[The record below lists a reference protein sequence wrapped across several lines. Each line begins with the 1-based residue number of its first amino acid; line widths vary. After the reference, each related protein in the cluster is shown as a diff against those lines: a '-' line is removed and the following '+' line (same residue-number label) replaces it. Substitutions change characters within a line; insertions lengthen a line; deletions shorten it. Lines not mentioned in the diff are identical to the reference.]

1 MESYVNKLWGNISIP
16 KVSLIKQGLF
26 LFDFQS
32 EASMRE
38 ILEAGPWFFGSR
50 PLMLKPWSI
59 DADIDKMQDFYY
71 PMWAQFPNLRLNLW
85 SSIGISKVASLI
97 GKPIATDKL
106 TANRERLSYARVL
119 LEVKLPLK
127 DPLPDQLNIQ
137 GPDGISYTQSV
148 IYEYKPKWC
157 SLCSKIGHVTEQC
170 RRIKTKRMWILVI
183 RQAEAPVLS
192 KEPTV
197 IPGLERDS
205 VVQQIPEANISTEQ
219 IAGKNKETLSAG
231 KHAQTEKHA
240 QAESRIAGKGSLT
253 FPANDSY
260 LYSAPIVNASGFSS
274 VNRTNLA
281 RRSSIGIA
289 EFSGFNKS
297 SKHKIVKQFIQ
308 EYDISL
314 IGLLETKLHEN
325 KLKRIAMQ
333 ITKDWKWTSN
343 VHEARNGRIWILWD
357 SDIFNVQDANNRI
370 WSRLDRCLVNEDWI
384 HQYTTSQVEFLLP
397 RCSDHSPALLTIEDD
412 AIKGKRPFKFFNMW
426 VKHPEFIPTVKK
438 VWEQNIEGYKM
449 YSFHTKLKKL
459 KLALKELNKK
469 HFMNISEQ
477 VHRAKDELADTQR
490 LLNGD
495 PFSSD
500 LINREKEC
508 IKKYDR
514 LLECESSFYKQKAN
528 ISWSLEGDKGSKF
541 FHSIMKKKRHH
552 NRILT
557 LYNERGDRITDNEGI
572 ISEIVGY
579 YNKLLGTSVPTSD
592 PDPMVIANGPL
603 LSHDQRQALST
614 PNYKR

>member
-1 MESYVNKLWGNISIP
+1 MHLAIWNI
-16 KVSLIKQGLF
+16 
-26 LFDFQS
+26 
-32 EASMRE
+32 R
-38 ILEAGPWFFGSR
+38 
-50 PLMLKPWSI
+50 
-59 DADIDKMQDFYY
+59 
-71 PMWAQFPNLRLNLW
+71 
-85 SSIGISKVASLI
+85 
-97 GKPIATDKL
+97 
-106 TANRERLSYARVL
+106 
-119 LEVKLPLK
+119 
-127 DPLPDQLNIQ
+127 
-137 GPDGISYTQSV
+137 
-148 IYEYKPKWC
+148 
-157 SLCSKIGHVTEQC
+157 
-170 RRIKTKRMWILVI
+170 
-183 RQAEAPVLS
+183 
-192 KEPTV
+192 
-197 IPGLERDS
+197 
-205 VVQQIPEANISTEQ
+205 
-219 IAGKNKETLSAG
+219 
-231 KHAQTEKHA
+231 
-240 QAESRIAGKGSLT
+240 
-253 FPANDSY
+253 
-260 LYSAPIVNASGFSS
+260 
-274 VNRTNLA
+274 
-281 RRSSIGIA
+281 
-289 EFSGFNKS
+289 GFNKS

-325 KLKRIAMQ
+325 KLKRIVMQ

-357 SDIFNVQDANNRI
+357 SDIFNVQVLSSTDQHITCTIDSKNGKFSSLCTIVYAQNQMANRKTLWRDLLALKNNVNGPWVIGGDFNTISSYDEKIGGIPVSDTDIEDFQNFISASHLLHLKSIGCYFTWNNKQDADNRI
-370 WSRLDRCLVNEDWI
+370 WSKLDRCLVNEDWI

-426 VKHPEFIPTVKK
+426 VKHLEFIPTVKK

-541 FHSIMKKKRHH
+541 FHSIKKKKRHH

-603 LSHDQRQALST
+603 LSHDQS
-614 PNYKR
+614 